1 MAHPQTNFSSN
12 FQGAEGLD
20 SVLDININGE
30 SHEYRPSG
38 GDQTVNVIAP
48 IILEAS
54 ENPTHAEVSEA
65 LGTGAPVFIHLS
77 HTGADYMIPY
87 VGQSGDGNH
96 LYFAIPDAQVSGL
109 RYYIVRNGTTPD
121 VGTKG
126 WNGAI
131 SELTRDV
138 IGTSAI
144 DLNTI
149 VGNSTNKAFGVYG
162 WTYTNKDNVSNKPTD
177 NGGIMLVTSYSNK
190 RVLQL
195 VLDSSA
201 EMWARFCYDDNSTWT
216 PWINTRNA
224 SWINGGT
231 FNEARIPTELPNL
244 TSAFTMASSRVNIS
258 TGEKL
263 SVMFGK
269 IAKFFSD
276 LKTVAFT
283 GNYSDLSGTPTNLL
297 TTTGDG
303 SNVTSTFTKNSN
315 DTSGMTS
322 GGKLSAL
329 FKAISDFFASLKAM
343 AFKDNVSDS
352 DINGTIADAH
362 IASAS
367 TWNGKAEKNG
377 DYRSDGLQAAYA
389 TNAGY
394 AATASSA
401 DAATTAGTASYANTA
416 GTAGTAEFAQKLS
429 SSVGFYDT
437 SVFFGGAGGVPIAGF
452 LHPHCLYFHTVVG
465 GVTVITIEHP
475 ADKFALAN
483 NHFQGSQTFEYNI
496 SYTNDE
502 IKIFY
507 KFSQGDTLPQSKN
520 IFYGSYAKLS
530 GMSHHTKQTGSTT
543 DFELV
548 SINYQVP
555 YNNLH
560 YFEVPIDS
568 ITVSALNAQLI
579 HLQGEFA
586 IGSYSDASTYIANST
601 CFVKY
606 DFVFER
612 PNASATALYVTG
624 KSELKFLGSYGING

>member
-38 GDQTVNVIAP
+38 GDQTVDVIAP

-54 ENPTHAEVSEA
+54 ENPTHAKVSEA
-65 LGTGAPVFIHLS
+65 LSTGAPVFIHLS

-126 WNGAI
+126 WNGTI

-138 IGTSAI
+138 IGASAA

-177 NGGIMLVTSYSNK
+177 NGGIMLVASYSNK

-216 PWINTRNA
+216 PWVNTRNT
-224 SWINGGT
+224 SWINSGT
-231 FNEARIPTELPNL
+231 FNEARIPTSLPNL
-244 TSAFTMASSRVNIS
+244 TS
-258 TGEKL
+258 
-263 SVMFGK
+263 
-269 IAKFFSD
+269 D
-276 LKTVAFT
+276 
-283 GNYSDLSGTPTNLL
+283 
-297 TTTGDG
+297 
-303 SNVTSTFTKNSN
+303 FTKNTS

-322 GGKLSAL
+322 GTKLSAL

-352 DINGTIADAH
+352 DINGTISDTH
-362 IASAS
+362 IGSAS
-367 TWNGKAEKNG
+367 TWNNKAEKNG
-377 DYRSDGLQAAYA
+377 DYRNDGLQAAYA
-389 TNAGY
+389 TNSGY

-401 DAATTAGTASYANTA
+401 DTATTAGTASYANQA

-429 SSVGFYDT
+429 SNIGFYDT
-437 SVFFGGAGGVPIAGF
+437 SVFFGGSGGAPVAGF

-465 GVTVITIEHP
+465 GTTIIKIDHP

-520 IFYGSYAKLS
+520 IFYGSYTKLS
-530 GMSHHTKQTGSTT
+530 GMSHHTKQTGSST

-555 YNNLH
+555 FSNLH

-568 ITVSALNAQLI
+568 IAVSALNAQLI

-601 CFVKY
+601 CLIKY
-606 DFVFER
+606 DFAFER